1 MYGRVSAKGNSL
13 FFFSLLR
20 DAPRLDCRFNA
31 LARDLFRDALN
42 EEAVLGEREE
52 SKRAH
57 ESKVL
62 MEVIDYCKKAGGNRK
77 KAAGKIAGKIVARDK
92 PDLAI
97 LRENGSLIG
106 IEHFR
111 VDHHVKGGKKAES
124 KSAELS
130 RYLEGQR
137 KRLAPKVAEGVSL
150 DEAAGVIADGM
161 TGQWN
166 NVSRACCAD
175 LCRSLRQRLFDPE
188 FGHEPKLNIY
198 EANIRDDYGPERDIE
213 LGYLIEFHSDFS
225 KLYLHQGARVR
236 RLREGECPL
245 FEDVYDLLAQA
256 SKKVDWILI
265 GFYPTLGENLVD
277 AAIINCRNGM
287 FSVNAKRQGFERVKY
302 LGLGKDEPLEK
313 NRKLAEPKIRR
324 NGDSFEI
331 LLKEESSYESY
342 FQRRANDVESVASA
356 LNCSRQGEAFALAE
370 SAQRLYN
377 TVLPLSRGIKGKI
390 LASDVVDLV
399 LRATYQ
405 QP

>member
-1 MYGRVSAKGNSL
+1 MGK
-13 FFFSLLR
+13 
-20 DAPRLDCRFNA
+20 
-31 LARDLFRDALN
+31 
-42 EEAVLGEREE
+42 REE
-52 SKRAH
+52 SKKVH

-62 MEVIDYCKKAGGNRK
+62 MEVIDYCEKAGGNRK
-77 KAAGKIAGKIVARDK
+77 KTAKKIEGKNVARDK
-92 PDLAI
+92 PDLVI
-97 LRENGSLIG
+97 VRENDPLIG

-188 FGHEPKLNIY
+188 FGHEPKLSTY
-198 EANIRDDYGPERDIE
+198 EANIRGDYGPESDIE
-213 LGYLIEFHSDFS
+213 LGYLMELHSDFS
-225 KLYLHQGARVR
+225 KLYLHQGGRVR

-277 AAIINCRNGM
+277 AAIINCRNDM
-287 FSVNAKRQGFERVKY
+287 FPVNVKRQGFDRVKY

-313 NRKLAEPKIRR
+313 NRKLVEPEIRR
-324 NGDSFEI
+324 NGDGFEI
-331 LLKEESSYESY
+331 WLGEELSPGSY
-342 FQRRANDVESVASA
+342 FRRHASDVESVASA
-356 LNCSRQGEAFALAE
+356 LNCSRQGEAFTLIE

-377 TVLPLSRGIKGKI
+377 TVLSLKS
-390 LASDVVDLV
+390 SH
-399 LRATYQ
+399 
-405 QP
+405 